1 MNFATKR
8 SKEMRQQLE
17 KEVGSRLR
25 LFLIG
30 RNNSII
36 MRSRGGGDFES
47 GSNVAQDYRKRFKR
61 QKKESSSVQRVQLAI
76 IRYLFKFTLSF
87 SIHVLIS
94 FICQAFMYVY
104 YLISSTV
111 LIGRYYYPYF
121 TDVVTVV
128 QDISPKV
135 TWLNQNLQ
143 DSHMYELQPL
153 LL

>member
-1 MNFATKR
+1 
-8 SKEMRQQLE
+8 MRQWLE

-94 FICQAFMYVY
+94 FIC
-104 YLISSTV
+104 
-111 LIGRYYYPYF
+111 
-121 TDVVTVV
+121 
-128 QDISPKV
+128 
-135 TWLNQNLQ
+135 
-143 DSHMYELQPL
+143 
-153 LL
+153 